1 MKPGNF
7 SRLNLSFSKLNN
19 WVNQISLERLDIAYN
34 AAVAIKEI
42 EKKHFNSNSIS
53 SDANKGKIL
62 NDYFRVQLQRELANV
77 RLHLAEFK
85 LGTFLVNHKLSSQD
99 TREIPEIE
107 ALILEKLSFIE
118 SVVSKYRQS
127 ADPLNSSVTQKIGD
141 ISASNP
147 LTTPDQTLEISQI
160 NNVDSEEISL
170 NPLKPKKSRSLLG
183 RFGQVRKELSPE
195 YEQKVITELR
205 TQRRQNQIAIRWL
218 VILAIVPIVAHTLTK
233 SLIVEPLLTQYSEHN
248 AIKIELNEEIREN
261 FMTEFGHFKQSL
273 EVRQLVG
280 TLPEMTQPQTVEMLK
295 EEAVELWRESRA
307 QALNGLKNVLADGM
321 SLIIFV
327 GLVYLNRD
335 KLIIVRRFL
344 SRTFIGLNDPTK
356 VFLFILITDLFVGFH
371 SAEGWEVLLEGIAL
385 HFGLPENKTFIHT
398 FIATVPVMI
407 DSFTKF
413 WIFNYL
419 TQYSPISSAIYERM
433 NT

>member
-1 MKPGNF
+1 MIF
-7 SRLNLSFSKLNN
+7 
-19 WVNQISLERLDIAYN
+19 
-34 AAVAIKEI
+34 
-42 EKKHFNSNSIS
+42 
-53 SDANKGKIL
+53 
-62 NDYFRVQLQRELANV
+62 
-77 RLHLAEFK
+77 
-85 LGTFLVNHKLSSQD
+85 
-99 TREIPEIE
+99 
-107 ALILEKLSFIE
+107 
-118 SVVSKYRQS
+118 
-127 ADPLNSSVTQKIGD
+127 
-141 ISASNP
+141 
-147 LTTPDQTLEISQI
+147 
-160 NNVDSEEISL
+160 
-170 NPLKPKKSRSLLG
+170 
-183 RFGQVRKELSPE
+183 
-195 YEQKVITELR
+195 
-205 TQRRQNQIAIRWL
+205 
-218 VILAIVPIVAHTLTK
+218 
-233 SLIVEPLLTQYSEHN
+233 EPLLTQYSEHN

-280 TLPEMTQPQTVEMLK
+280 TLPQMTQPQTVDMLK

-307 QALNGLKNVLADGM
+307 QALNGLKNLLSDGM
-321 SLIIFV
+321 SLIIFA